1 MKQGYKNSVFL
12 IKSSL
17 MQLFGRG
24 SALIVGL
31 ISVPIYLS
39 YLGAEKYGVVGIYI
53 SLQTL
58 LCIIDFGL
66 PTSAN
71 RQIAIMQNERK
82 SATQIFSLIRSF
94 EILFFCIAIME

>member
-1 MKQGYKNSVFL
+1 LKQGYKNSVFL

-17 MQLFGRG
+17 MQLLGRD
-24 SALIVGL
+24 SSLIVGL
-31 ISVPIYLS
+31 ISVPKYLF

-58 LCIIDFGL
+58 LCITDFGL

-71 RQIAIMQNERK
+71 HQI
-82 SATQIFSLIRSF
+82 
-94 EILFFCIAIME
+94 